1 MPLTR
6 ISVGLSVTVYILATN
21 PTPGMAVRTAFGL
34 GLHRSETMAVF
45 TDEEKSTRRN
55 LWRSLYVVDRFLS
68 ASLGRPTAISEDDC
82 SEDAFKSDDLTPSQ
96 NAPLYTHANMQ
107 NTNITGLDASVR
119 SCRVIGVILKQ
130 VYSKRRISTKL
141 AQEVADMCRNW
152 SKLLDPSL
160 NWRQFG
166 SAGLTN
172 PSQGVAILHVNLL
185 HCHTV
190 ILLTRPFFLYL
201 LHKVHQE
208 RVVPG
213 RRHHKVGSKM
223 EKFSEACVVSSCQS
237 IVLVQNAW
245 DAGHLPHRNP
255 FVTYVP
261 RDFL

>member
-1 MPLTR
+1 
-6 ISVGLSVTVYILATN
+6 
-21 PTPGMAVRTAFGL
+21 VRSAFSL
-34 GLHRSETMAVF
+34 GLHREETMAVF
-45 TDEEKSTRRN
+45 TEEEQFTRRN

-68 ASLGRPTAISEDDC
+68 ASLGRPTAISEENC
-82 SEDAFKSDDLTPSQ
+82 PEDTMKSNSMPPPHS
-96 NAPLYTHANMQ
+96 APLYVHASIQ
-107 NTNITGLDASVR
+107 NTNTAGLEASVR
-119 SCRVIGVILKQ
+119 SCRVIGVVLKK

-141 AQEVADMCRNW
+141 AQEIADMCRSW

-160 NWRQFG
+160 NWRQG
-166 SAGLTN
+166 PTN
-172 PSQGVAILHVNLL
+172 PSLGVSILHVNLL

-213 RRHHKVGSKM
+213 LRQQRVGSRM

-245 DAGHLPHRNP
+245 DAGHLPRRNP
-255 FVTYVP
+255 FVT
-261 RDFL
+261 